1 MPKFEHLR
9 NHVIAQVY
17 HPVATW
23 KPPTWNSRNLPPP
36 ELIIERPHNTSVRF
50 ARAVLN
56 PRLKQ
61 VSPRKDGKVREA
73 DLAIRHERN
82 LILFIVACVGGW
94 NNVFEADGKTQIP
107 FPGVGEEPID
117 KGVME
122 VRELLAALGPDAET
136 DFLAFCQD
144 ADNWRVDDDGA
155 IDVDAHEKGAEV
167 VPLPK
172 PSLPA

>member
-1 MPKFEHLR
+1 MAKFEHLR

-61 VSPRKDGKVREA
+61 VQPRRDGKVREG
-73 DLAIRHERN
+73 DLQLRHERN
-82 LILFIVACVGGW
+82 LILFIVACVAGW
-94 NNVFEADGKTQIP
+94 NNVFEADGKPSP
-107 FPGVGEEPID
+107 FPGIGEEPND
-117 KGVME
+117 KGVQE
-122 VRELLAALGPDAET
+122 VRELLAMLGPDAES

-144 ADNWRVDDDGA
+144 AENWRVDDEGM
-155 IDVDAHEKGAEV
+155 IDVTSSEKGAEPL
-167 VPLPK
+167 PLPK
-172 PSLPA
+172 PSLPG